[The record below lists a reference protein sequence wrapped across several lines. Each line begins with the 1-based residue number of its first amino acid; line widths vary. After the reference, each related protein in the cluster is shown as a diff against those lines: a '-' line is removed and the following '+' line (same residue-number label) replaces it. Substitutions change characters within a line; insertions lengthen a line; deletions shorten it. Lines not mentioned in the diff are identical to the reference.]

1 MNQMITGSDKM
12 MDTKIERDIKEMLGR
27 DFKRVD
33 KFDIEKGGIYVE
45 TTEDPRGWMFGD
57 KTRKIYE
64 VPHLS
69 LKLLTDLLLI
79 VTSNND
85 GSKIKVTS
93 YNHQEVSMMLL
104 SKNDDVGSSIE
115 YACVDESGP
124 RELAAKIGCHICVES
139 IMRRNWIRAQIFPGS
154 NIVKI
159 INNDKAEIMKLVESS
174 QIYMRERLQKLVNKY
189 YLLED
194 DIDIALTG
202 LVNFGGECDCK
213 SPDVYKKIHEG
224 DFDEIIEFCLYC
236 GGTVD

>member
-1 MNQMITGSDKM
+1 MIDRKL
-12 MDTKIERDIKEMLGR
+12 ENDIKEMLER

-33 KFDIEKGGIYVE
+33 KFDTEKGGIYVE
-45 TTEDPRGWMFGD
+45 TTEDPRGWMLGD

-69 LKLLTDLLLI
+69 LKSLTDLLLI
-79 VTSNND
+79 VSTNSD

-93 YNHQEVSMMLL
+93 YNPQEVGRMLL

-124 RELAAKIGCHICVES
+124 RELTAKIGQHVCVEPL
-139 IMRRNWIRAQIFPGS
+139 MRNGWIRAQIFPGS
-154 NIVKI
+154 NIVEI
-159 INNDKAEIMKLVESS
+159 INNDKAEIMKFVESS
-174 QIYMRERLQKLVNKY
+174 QIYMRERLEKLVNKY

-194 DIDIALTG
+194 DINIGLSGLT
-202 LVNFGGECDCK
+202 NFGGECDCK
-213 SPDVYKKIHEG
+213 SPNVYKNIHEG
-224 DFDEIIEFCLYC
+224 DFDEIIEFCIYC

>member
-1 MNQMITGSDKM
+1 M

-33 KFDIEKGGIYVE
+33 KFDTEKGGIYVE
-45 TTEDPRGWMFGD
+45 TTEDPRGWVLGD

-93 YNHQEVSMMLL
+93 YNPEEVGMMLL
-104 SKNDDVGSSIE
+104 SKNDDVGSSIQ
-115 YACVDESGP
+115 YACVDKSGP
-124 RELAAKIGCHICVES
+124 RELTAKMGQHVCIEPL
-139 IMRRNWIRAQIFPGS
+139 MRSGWVRARIYPGS

-174 QIYMRERLQKLVNKY
+174 QIYVRERLQKLVGRY
-189 YLLED
+189 YLIED
-194 DIDIALTG
+194 DIDVGLTG
-202 LVNFGGECDCK
+202 LINFGGECDCK
-213 SPDVYKKIHEG
+213 SPNVFKEIHEG
-224 DFDEIIEFCLYC
+224 ENFDEIMKFCLYC